1 MSVQSKVLK
10 IINGRIVRDGKIVVG
25 EYLYV
30 KDGKFI
36 DGKSHFWEGRS
47 TPDLVLDAKNAIIA
61 PGYIDIQLNG
71 AVGVD
76 FTADCDML
84 AEGLDKVSK
93 AILKWGCTAYCPT
106 IVSSHPNVY
115 SESMHL
121 FAPRQGDVRNGAEIL
136 GAHLEG
142 PFISPLKFG
151 AHDVETLRVSPNG
164 LSDFESCYNFKRGE
178 KKNIALIT
186 VAPEMEG
193 IMETIPELVDEDI
206 IVSIGHSS
214 ATSAQAEKAIE
225 NGATL
230 VTHMFNAMQQFHHR
244 DPGIIGVLG
253 SSKKKP
259 YYGIICD
266 GIHCHPNSVKIAYSS
281 HPAGVVLVTDAMS
294 AAGLP
299 PGQYYLGNMT
309 VDKSEDRVYIQGT
322 TILAGSVIT
331 MDQCVKNFRSF
342 TGCSIVEA
350 IEAATLHP
358 AQALNITHKKGTFN
372 AGADAD
378 ILFLDDELNVE
389 RVFVA
394 GEEVVAN

>member
-1 MSVQSKVLK
+1 MSTLGKVIK
-10 IINGRIVRDGKIVVG
+10 IVNGRIVRDGKIVTG
-25 EYLYV
+25 DYLYV

-36 DGKSHFWEGRS
+36 DGKSFFWDDQSSPEI
-47 TPDLVLDAKNAIIA
+47 VLDAKNAIVS
-61 PGYIDIQLNG
+61 PGYVDIQLNG

-76 FTADCDML
+76 FTADRETL
-84 AEGLDKVSK
+84 AEGLEKVSK

-115 SESMHL
+115 AESMHL
-121 FAPRQGDVRNGAEIL
+121 LAPRQGSVEHGAEIL

-151 AHDVETLRVSPNG
+151 AHDVETLRTSPNG

-178 KKNIALIT
+178 KKNIAMIT

-193 IMETIPELVDEDI
+193 IMDSIPDLVNEGI
-206 IVSIGHSS
+206 VVSIGHSS
-214 ATSAQAEKAIE
+214 STTAQAEESIE
-225 NGATL
+225 KGATL

-253 SSKKKP
+253 SGKKRP
-259 YYGIICD
+259 HYGIICD
-266 GIHCHPNSVKIAYSS
+266 GIHCHPNSVKIAYDS
-281 HPAGVVLVTDAMS
+281 HPTGVVLVTDAMS

-299 PGQYYLGNMT
+299 PGQYHIGNMS

-331 MDQCVKNFRSF
+331 MDECVKNFRKF

-350 IEAATLHP
+350 IEAATLRP
-358 AQALNITHKKGTFN
+358 AEALNITHKKGTFN

-378 ILFLDDELNVE
+378 FLFLDDDLNVKQ
-389 RVFVA
+389 VFVS
-394 GEEVVAN
+394 GEQVPTC